1 MGQAILLPSNWVF
14 TPAMIMKSIVLASL
28 GLLVAAAPA
37 WAVAPVVR
45 LVQPV
50 GGQRGTEVAVTL
62 SGQRLTDIQEVLF
75 YQPGITVTKIVGGKE
90 AQAVVTFKIAENAT
104 LGLHDFRVRTATG
117 VSSVK
122 TFSVGTLK
130 EVAEVEPNNDFAKP
144 QKISMSV
151 TVNGVAGNEDIDYY
165 QVQAKKGERITVEVE
180 GIRLGLTLFDPY
192 VAILNAKRFELAS
205 SDDSALIWQ
214 DGFVSL
220 VAPEDGAY
228 TIAVREAAY
237 AGNAQCLYRLHVGH
251 FPRPTATL
259 PAGGKY
265 GDHVKVRWI
274 GDVLGE
280 TTTEVDLPGHPD
292 PGFGLLAHDATGYA
306 PYPNAFRLSPFGNT
320 IESEPN
326 DAQDK
331 ATPCVPPVAL
341 NGVIAKPG
349 DVDFFTFWAKKGQ
362 RYDIRVIARQIRS
375 PLDPVLSVFGKKTGR
390 VAGNDDNGG
399 PDSYVRFNADR
410 DGDFVISVADHLKK
424 GGPDYT
430 YRVEISS
437 VTPRL
442 ELSTPNESLRRGTS
456 VMAAAV
462 PKGNRQVILIQA
474 RREDFSGAIALSA
487 GNLPP
492 GVTVD
497 ADEMTAGNTVIPV
510 LFRADAKA
518 PIGARLA
525 SITGKPVD
533 PANQVPCEF
542 HSTAELVLGQNNIPF
557 WTRTVDS
564 LAVAVTEEAPFTI
577 DIVEPKVPI
586 VRGGSMELKVVARRK
601 PGFTAPIA
609 LTLPWN
615 PPGIASKNEVVIAE
629 NQNAATIPINAAGG
643 AELKTWR
650 IVVNGT
656 YTEPPPPPAP
666 GAPRVQRRG
675 IRGGRLVVSSD
686 FAKLT
691 VAPQFLTLKFEAASV
706 EQGKNVDVIVKVN
719 KAVDFGGEAKMT
731 LIGLPNKVT
740 TEPVTVTKDTSEA
753 VFHLKTDVKTP
764 PGEAKNL
771 FCQVV
776 VMQNGEPILHNL
788 GTGRLRVDT
797 PLVKKTPTSPA
808 KVVKPGVSI
817 AIKADAGKPMSR
829 LAKLRQE
836 SQEKEKAQGV
846 DVPR

>member
-1 MGQAILLPSNWVF
+1 
-14 TPAMIMKSIVLASL
+14 MIMKSIVLASL
-28 GLLVAAAPA
+28 GLSILAAPA

-45 LVQPV
+45 LIQPV
-50 GGQRGTEVAVTL
+50 GGQRGTESAVTIT
-62 SGQRLTDIQEVLF
+62 GQRLTDIQEILF

-90 AQAVVTFKIAENAT
+90 DQAVVTFKIAETAA

-117 VSSVK
+117 VSSVR

-130 EVAEVEPNNDFAKP
+130 EVAEVEPNSDFAKP
-144 QKISMSV
+144 QKIGMNV

-165 QVQAKKGERITVEVE
+165 EVRAKKGERITVEVE

-214 DGFVSL
+214 DGLVSL

-259 PAGGKY
+259 PAGGKF

-274 GDVLGE
+274 GDVMGE
-280 TTTEVDLPGHPD
+280 TTTEVDLPGHAD
-292 PGFGLLAHDATGYA
+292 RGFGLLAHDTSGYA

-326 DAQDK
+326 DAQDQ
-331 ATPCVPPVAL
+331 ATPFVPPVAL
-341 NGVIAKPG
+341 NGVIARPG
-349 DVDFFTFWAKKGQ
+349 DVDLYTFRAKKGQ
-362 RYDIRVIARQIRS
+362 RYDIHVLARRIRS
-375 PLDPVLSVFGKKTGR
+375 PLDPVLSILGKNAGR
-390 VAGNDDNGG
+390 VADNDDSGG
-399 PDSYVRFNADR
+399 PDSYVRFNAPR
-410 DGDFVISVADHLKK
+410 DGDFVIAVADHLKK

-430 YRVEISS
+430 YRVEISP

-442 ELSTPNESLRRGTS
+442 ELSTPNESLRRGTN

-462 PKGNRQVILIQA
+462 PRGNRQAIMIQA

-487 GNLPP
+487 ANLPD
-492 GVTVD
+492 GVTVE
-497 ADEMTAGNTVIPV
+497 ADEMTAGNAMIPV
-510 LFRADAKA
+510 LFYADARA

-525 SITGKPVD
+525 TITGRPTDPSKP
-533 PANQVPCEF
+533 VPCEF
-542 HSTAELVLGQNNIPF
+542 SSTAELVLGQNNVPF
-557 WTRTVDS
+557 WTRTVDT
-564 LAVAVTEEAPFTI
+564 LAVAVTEEAPFTV
-577 DIVEPKVPI
+577 DIVEPRVPI

-609 LTLPWN
+609 LALPWN
-615 PPGIASKNEVVIAE
+615 PPGISSKTEVVIAE
-629 NQNAATIPINAAGG
+629 NQSEATIPINASSG

-650 IVVNGT
+650 ILVNAT
-656 YTEPPPPPAP
+656 YIEPPPAP
-666 GAPRVQRRG
+666 PAGAPPVQRRG
-675 IRGGRLVVSSD
+675 NRGGRLVVSSG

-691 VAPQFLTLKFEAASV
+691 VAAPFLTLSFEAASV
-706 EQGKNVDVIVKVN
+706 EQGNDVDVNVKVN
-719 KAVDFGGEAKMT
+719 KAVDFAGEARMT
-731 LIGLPNKVT
+731 LVGLPNKVT
-740 TEPVTVTKDTSEA
+740 TEPVAITKDTTEA
-753 VFHLKTDVKTP
+753 VFHLKTDAKTP
-764 PGEAKNL
+764 PGQSKNL

-776 VMQNGEPILHNL
+776 VMQNAEPILHNL

-797 PLVKKTPTSPA
+797 PLIKKTPPAPA
-808 KVVKPGVSI
+808 KGVKPGVAI
-817 AIKADAGKPMSR
+817 AIKADAGKPVSR

-836 SQEKEKAQGV
+836 SKEKEKAQSV
-846 DVPR
+846 DAPR